1 MKQVSTL
8 FQRNSVSVFGL
19 SAALA
24 TTMLGGCAS
33 VPKDAPAAI
42 HEAAA
47 ELKTADE
54 IKTDKLLPK
63 TIAASEDQ
71 LQESVKEFKSVPRE
85 DRNSTD
91 WSTHSSVLKAIK
103 VKDRVQKANA
113 IRKDISAIDG
123 SLDSIEGKATISG
136 LGREVADLRAQ
147 LAALE
152 KGSTTSQ
159 ARFSMLS
166 KMPLRGPT
174 VYFDTAKTAIS
185 QHDQSA
191 LRELAKTMKEN
202 PELKLKLV
210 GYADPRGADKYNQA
224 LSQKRAE
231 EVRSFL
237 TSSGMEG
244 TQVSA
249 EALGATTAFY
259 KKELEKL
266 QLERRVEMMV
276 LPR

>member
-1 MKQVSTL
+1 MKHVSNL
-8 FQRNSVSVFGL
+8 SQRVSATILGI
-19 SAALA
+19 STALG

-33 VPKDAPAAI
+33 VPKEAPAAL

-63 TIAASEDQ
+63 TIATSEEQ
-71 LQESVKEFKSVPRE
+71 LQESVAEFKSVPKQN
-85 DRNSTD
+85 RNSTD
-91 WSTHSSVLKAIK
+91 WGTHSSVLKATK
-103 VKDRVQKANA
+103 VKERVQKANA
-113 IRKDISAIDG
+113 IRKDMSSIDG
-123 SLDSIEGKATISG
+123 RLDSIEGTATISG
-136 LGREVADLRAQ
+136 LGREVADLRTQ

-159 ARFSMLS
+159 TRFSMLS
-166 KMPLRGPT
+166 KMSLRGPT
-174 VYFDTAKTAIS
+174 VYFDTAKTLIS
-185 QHDQSA
+185 QHDKSA

-210 GYADPRGADKYNQA
+210 GYADPRGADNYNQA
-224 LSQKRAE
+224 LSQNRAE

-244 TQVSA
+244 AQVSA

-259 KKELEKL
+259 KKDLEKL

>member
-1 MKQVSTL
+1 
-8 FQRNSVSVFGL
+8 
-19 SAALA
+19 
-24 TTMLGGCAS
+24 MLGGCAS

-63 TIAASEDQ
+63 TIASSEEQ

-85 DRNSTD
+85 SRNSTD
-91 WSTHSSVLKAIK
+91 WTTHSSVLKATK
-103 VKDRVQKANA
+103 VKERAQKANA
-113 IRKDISAIDG
+113 IRKDIYAIDG
-123 SLDSIEGKATISG
+123 RLDSIEGTATISG
-136 LGREVADLRAQ
+136 LGREVAGLRTQ

-152 KGSTTSQ
+152 KGATSSQ
-159 ARFSMLS
+159 ASFSMLS
-166 KMPLRGPT
+166 KMPLHGPT
-174 VYFDTAKTAIS
+174 VYFDTAKTSIS
-185 QHDQSA
+185 QHDKSA
-191 LRELAKTMKEN
+191 LRELAKTMREN

-237 TSSGMEG
+237 TTSGLQPA
-244 TQVSA
+244 QVTV